1 MLSNGNVGERCILT
15 KNPVLKPVL
24 KWVGGKRQL
33 LPELLPLIPQNTIYV
48 EPFVGGAAVLLGV
61 QPNKARI
68 NDANEELINVYRS
81 IRDNP
86 DEVLK
91 ILKEHEMNNSSEYYY
106 EIRGLDRSESY
117 SELSST
123 QRAARIIYLNKTCY
137 NGLFRVNSRGQ
148 LNVPYGRYKNP
159 DIVQEPAIQALSRYL
174 NDNEIEILSGD
185 YKQALKDLPR
195 GAFVYLDPPYM
206 PVSKTSSFTG
216 YTEGGFTYEEQ
227 RQLRDCCIALREQ
240 GIRFIQSNSDCDA
253 IRELYEDFRI
263 KVVRARRAI
272 NSNGNR
278 RGPVNEVIII
288 NE

>member
-1 MLSNGNVGERCILT
+1 MA
-15 KNPVLKPVL
+15 KNPILKPVL

-33 LPELLPLIPQNTIYV
+33 LPEILPLIPPNTMYV
-48 EPFVGGAAVLLGV
+48 EPFVGGAAVLLGE
-61 QPNKARI
+61 QPRKARI

-81 IRDNP
+81 IRDNTN
-86 DEVLK
+86 ELLEL
-91 ILKEHEMNNSSEYYY
+91 LKEHKANNSSEYYY

-117 SELSST
+117 STLSAV
-123 QRAARIIYLNKTCY
+123 QRAARIIYLNKTGY

-159 DIVQEPAIQALSRYL
+159 DIVQESAICALSLYL

-185 YKQALKDLPR
+185 YKKALTDLPT

-206 PVSKTSSFTG
+206 PISETSSFTG
-216 YTEGGFTYEEQ
+216 YTEGGFSYEEQ
-227 RQLRDCCIALREQ
+227 KRLRDCCVALREQ

-253 IRELYEDFRI
+253 IRELYKDFQI
-263 KVVRARRAI
+263 KVVRARRSI
-272 NSNGNR
+272 NSDGNR
-278 RGPVNEVIII
+278 RGPVNEVMII

>member
-1 MLSNGNVGERCILT
+1 MLA
-15 KNPVLKPVL
+15 KNPILKPVL

-33 LPELLPLIPQNTIYV
+33 LPEILPLIPPNTMYV
-48 EPFVGGAAVLLGV
+48 EPFVGGAAVLLGE
-61 QPNKARI
+61 QPRKARI

-81 IRDNP
+81 IRDNTN
-86 DEVLK
+86 ELLEL
-91 ILKEHEMNNSSEYYY
+91 LKEHKANNSSEYYY

-117 SELSST
+117 STLSAV
-123 QRAARIIYLNKTCY
+123 QRAARIIYLNKTGY

-159 DIVQEPAIQALSRYL
+159 DIVQESAICALSLYL

-185 YKQALKDLPR
+185 YKKALTDLPT

-206 PVSKTSSFTG
+206 PISETSSFTG
-216 YTEGGFTYEEQ
+216 YTEGGFSYEEQ
-227 RQLRDCCIALREQ
+227 KRLRDCCVALREQ

-253 IRELYEDFRI
+253 IRELYKDFQI
-263 KVVRARRAI
+263 KVVRARRSI
-272 NSNGNR
+272 NSDGNR
-278 RGPVNEVIII
+278 RGPVNEVMII